1 MKRWL
6 KLLLVPVLCA
16 GLGACVFGLTT
27 GRADEAADKA
37 AAQATLKADLQKL
50 IRQDRTPS
58 ELKPMTLSEGAVGN
72 NITQR
77 VRFTPEA
84 GFDATAVIYRPKV
97 GEKLPVV
104 IVQHWLGGSK
114 DHLGLLPV
122 LNSMATKGFL
132 TVAIDGR
139 FRGERQNGKSLDVA
153 MLEALKTGKGKPFL
167 IDTAYDITRLI
178 DYLQTRPDVDA
189 TRIGMVGIS
198 EGGMIA
204 WLTAAADDRIKVVAP
219 LISVSCL
226 ADTFEA
232 ADGPEVAARLAL
244 FDSFLK
250 AYAKE
255 INEPQVNLKVL
266 RSAWSKLVPGLLDR
280 FDAQNVVPL
289 IAPRPLL
296 VINHEMD
303 ELFPLA
309 GAKKVASAVQAR
321 YLELQAPEKFEFKV
335 TPGLRHAA
343 FDFNEVNMIVTW
355 MERWLKDAPK

>member
-1 MKRWL
+1 MKRRL
-6 KLLLVPVLCA
+6 KLFLIPLLCA
-16 GLGACVFGLTT
+16 GLGLSALGLSNL
-27 GRADEAADKA
+27 RADDKADAA

-58 ELKPMTLSEGAVGN
+58 DLKPMTLSESAVGN
-72 NITQR
+72 NTVQR
-77 VRFTPEA
+77 VRFTPEDGNNA
-84 GFDATAVIYRPKV
+84 VAVIYRPKV

-114 DHLGLLPV
+114 DHIGMLPV
-122 LNSMATKGFL
+122 LNGLATKGFL

-139 FRGERQNGKSLDVA
+139 FRGERQMGKSLDVA
-153 MLEALKTGKGKPFL
+153 MLEALKSGKGKPFL

-189 TRIGMVGIS
+189 NRIGMAGIS
-198 EGGMIA
+198 EGGMVT
-204 WLTAAADDRIKVVAP
+204 WLTAAADDRIKVAAP
-219 LISVSCL
+219 MISVSVL
-226 ADTFEA
+226 ADTFETQ
-232 ADGPEVAARLAL
+232 DGPEVAARLAL

-266 RSAWSKLVPGLLDR
+266 RSAWNKLVPGLLDR

-296 VINHEMD
+296 VINHEQD
-303 ELFPLA
+303 ELFPVA
-309 GAKKVASAVQAR
+309 GAKKVATAVRAR
-321 YLELQAPEKFEFKV
+321 YQEVQAPEKFEFKV

-343 FDFNEVNMIVTW
+343 FDINEVTAIMSW